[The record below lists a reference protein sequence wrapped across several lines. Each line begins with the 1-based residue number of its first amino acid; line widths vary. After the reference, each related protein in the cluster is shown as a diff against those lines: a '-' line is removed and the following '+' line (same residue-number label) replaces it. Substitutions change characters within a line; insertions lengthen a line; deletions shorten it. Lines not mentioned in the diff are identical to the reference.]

1 MFRSVSF
8 SSRKKSTFVKNIQV
22 KTFLKKCI
30 LVLDSNAV
38 FGNKQL
44 KIYNFTDFK
53 AFFSKSIIF
62 TAFTVFAAEWPPWK
76 MSFKLEF
83 FLLPFITLTPISKI
97 LHYFRSYQ
105 FCILHLLIFCQ
116 ISTSYIISL
125 KANHQI
131 QSNCNLD
138 ISNLGHLQVTM
149 FSSSFPKINPS
160 RTVHFRKLQ

>member
-83 FLLPFITLTPISKI
+83 FLLPLITLTPISSLTLFQELSVLHFASINI
-97 LHYFRSYQ
+97 LPNIHFIHHIPKSESSNSIKLQPR
-105 FCILHLLIFCQ
+105 
-116 ISTSYIISL
+116 YI
-125 KANHQI
+125 K
-131 QSNCNLD
+131 
-138 ISNLGHLQVTM
+138 
-149 FSSSFPKINPS
+149 S
-160 RTVHFRKLQ
+160 RTSTGHYVFQFVS